1 MTTDAMRDRLALK
14 YPGWEKKLRKMPDE
28 QVIAIY
34 MSKQRAKPVESI
46 AKHLGAALLGYR
58 APEHYIYE
66 CHRCYQWFESENP
79 DIQECRYCGA
89 DRSDMNVRPI

>member
-1 MTTDAMRDRLALK
+1 MTTDTMRDWLALK
-14 YPGWEKKLRKMPDE
+14 YPGWEKKLRKMSDE

-34 MSKQRAKPVESI
+34 MSKQHAKSVEST

-58 APEHYIYE
+58 APERYIYE

-79 DIQECRYCGA
+79 DIQECRYCSA